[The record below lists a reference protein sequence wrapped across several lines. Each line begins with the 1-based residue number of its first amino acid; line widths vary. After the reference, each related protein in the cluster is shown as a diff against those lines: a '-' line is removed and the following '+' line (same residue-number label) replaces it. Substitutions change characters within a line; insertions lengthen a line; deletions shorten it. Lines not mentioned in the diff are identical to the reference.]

1 MLVTK
6 TVINVIGEIEKR
18 ISDIF
23 FLTGDFD
30 LTGIDW
36 EPIGNMNDMENPPP
50 LGGDSLRLWI
60 KLCKIIN
67 LIMRKGRK
75 ARKYSICA
83 ALGILYLSYF
93 IVIYRILMKKMVY

>member
-1 MLVTK
+1 M
-6 TVINVIGEIEKR
+6 I
-18 ISDIF
+18 
-23 FLTGDFD
+23 GDFD
-30 LTGIDW
+30 LTSIDW

-67 LIMRKGRK
+67 LIIQKGGK

-83 ALGILYLSYF
+83 ALGNFVLIVSYRNLSY
-93 IVIYRILMKKMVY
+93 LDEKMVY